1 METFIVIRTERY
13 AVEANSLDDARRV
26 WREYETDGAFADDVE
41 FLDGDSVVTEGE
53 DN

>member
-26 WREYETDGAFADDVE
+26 WRDDGAFADDVE